1 MEDTKNMTLGK
12 RILYYRKRM
21 GMTQDQLAEQMGV
34 SAQAVSKWEH
44 DLSCPDVTSLPRLA
58 EIFGISTDE
67 LLGIASSQSQTVK
80 EAIIDDED
88 AEEDADEND
97 AMKPPFWKTLRRFG
111 DRYLWALYLIA
122 LGGVYL
128 ATELLQIN
136 ADFWDICWPMS
147 ILFFGLY
154 WGLHNALPL
163 GGLCVLGGGYLLL
176 ENLGLVE
183 EKFVTW
189 PLILGLTLVFLGA
202 SIILK
207 RYIRPKRSKSKR
219 HYSTHTT
226 TYGAASGSER
236 PTRVYNSSG
245 GFIQADYAFC
255 SDRITVNEEEFGGG
269 DVDVAFGSLVV
280 DLRNCARATPGC
292 TLKMDVSFGSLVILA
307 PSHFRIDVE
316 LDRAGSSCDTTGMP
330 VPDAA
335 PIRLYGDCAFS
346 SLKIQ
351 YV

>member
-67 LLGIASSQSQTVK
+67 LLGLVSPQSQTVK
-80 EAIIDDED
+80 EAIIDDE
-88 AEEDADEND
+88 EDETDEAREN
-97 AMKPPFWKTLRRFG
+97 KSPGWRTLRQFG

-128 ATELLQIN
+128 AAELLQLR

-147 ILFFGLY
+147 LLFFGLY
-154 WGLHNALPL
+154 WSLHNALPL
-163 GGLCVLGGGYLLL
+163 GSLCALGGGYLLL
-176 ENLGLVE
+176 VELGLVE
-183 EKFVTW
+183 TKFVTW
-189 PLILGLTLVFLGA
+189 PMVLGLTLVLLGG
-202 SIILK
+202 SILLK
-207 RYIRPKRSKSKR
+207 RYLRPKRNRRKHSE
-219 HYSTHTT
+219 STHRAV
-226 TYGAASGSER
+226 YGAASGKEKA
-236 PTRVYNSSG
+236 TRVYHTSG

-255 SDRITVNEEEFGGG
+255 SDRIVVNEVEFGGG
-269 DVDVAFGSLVV
+269 DVDVSFGSLVV
-280 DLRNCARATPGC
+280 DLRNCVRATPEC
-292 TLKMDVSFGSLVILA
+292 TLKMDVSFGSLVILV
-307 PSHFRIDVE
+307 PGHFRIE
-316 LDRAGSSCDTTGMP
+316 LEQDRFAGSCDTTGMP
-330 VPDAA
+330 EPDAM
-335 PIRLYGDCAFS
+335 PIRLHGDCAFS

-351 YV
+351 YE